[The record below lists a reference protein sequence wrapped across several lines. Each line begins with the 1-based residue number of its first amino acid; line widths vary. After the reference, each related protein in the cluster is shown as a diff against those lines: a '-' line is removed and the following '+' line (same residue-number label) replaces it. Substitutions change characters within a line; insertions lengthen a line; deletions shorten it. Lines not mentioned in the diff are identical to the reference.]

1 MFSPPSDFEHY
12 ADSLALIEQKLR
24 DVGADKAILKMLP
37 KNANDKNQVYF
48 ASSFSS
54 LYNNFDLTL
63 AERGTSTSQ
72 TKDHS
77 TPGSYIPEAVF
88 NQFLWAKRDGSHIK
102 AKNVKVIVYTQ
113 YPEARLSGFLTTENT
128 MPQSLSIAYTKAHPE
143 SKRLLVLGRLPG
155 GACVALVYL
164 NVPETLAAEVAMLPG
179 LEGSKVCKVLRID
192 LGYGEK
198 LFSRLAEIVSRP
210 LKGCRLDT
218 FGNTLP
224 FAGTQVCG
232 YTLEH
237 ALDIAPNAGKDGDLY
252 GIELKTHTQAKVTL
266 FTPEPDFGLY
276 ADNFEEF
283 MRKYGYDK
291 GGELRV
297 TGTHRANERCAKSK
311 LTLKVREY
319 HVANPDDPKS
329 DWVRDGIGTRK
340 PFPYNPVTSLTS
352 KMNAVEVVL
361 EDDCGFVAAGWSL
374 ERLMNNWG
382 VKHNEVVYISASKT
396 RNTNA
401 AEVEQGF
408 EYLVTFAPK
417 VIWCRETSAEY
428 LLKAIDNGVIYLD
441 PAPKFVP
448 GDASKNKRR
457 AQWRVND
464 ITKAIVALYD
474 HIEVR
479 DLTTAAKPV
488 T

>member
-1 MFSPPSDFEHY
+1 MFNPPSDFEHN
-12 ADSLALIEQKLR
+12 AGSLVEIEQKLR
-24 DVGADKAILKMLP
+24 ALGADKAILKMLP

-54 LYNNFDLTL
+54 LYNNFDLSL
-63 AERGTSTSQ
+63 FERGASTSL

-88 NQFLWAKRDGSHIK
+88 NQFSWIKRDGSGVK

-113 YPEARLSGFLTTENT
+113 YPEARLSGFLTIENT
-128 MPQSLSIAYTKAHPE
+128 MPQSLSIAYTKANPE

-155 GACVALVYL
+155 GACVALIYL
-164 NVPETLAAEVAMLPG
+164 DVSATLAAEVAALPG
-179 LEGSKVCKVLRID
+179 LEGSKVCKVLKISA
-192 LGYGEK
+192 GFGEK
-198 LFSRLAEIVSRP
+198 LFGQLAEIVSRP

-224 FAGTQVCG
+224 FTGTQVCG

-237 ALDIAPNAGKDGDLY
+237 ALGIVPNASKDGDLY
-252 GIELKTHTQAKVTL
+252 GIELKTHTQVKVTL

-276 ADNFEEF
+276 TQSFEGF
-283 MRKYGYDK
+283 MRKYGYET
-291 GGELRV
+291 GGDWRV
-297 TGTHRANERCAKSK
+297 TGIHRANVRCAKSG

-319 HVANPDDPKS
+319 HVANPGDPKS
-329 DWVRDGIGTRK
+329 DWVRNTDGTRQ
-340 PFPYNPVTSLTS
+340 PFPYDSSTSLTS
-352 KMNAVEVVL
+352 KMNAIEVVL
-361 EDDCGFVAAGWSL
+361 EDDNGEVAAGWSL

-382 VKHNEVVYISASKT
+382 VKHNEVVYLSAAKT
-396 RNTNA
+396 DNPNMD
-401 AEVEQGF
+401 EVAQGF

-417 VIWCRETSAEY
+417 VIWCRETSAEN
-428 LLKAIDNGVIYLD
+428 LLQAINKGEIFLD

-448 GDASKNKRR
+448 GDPSKNKRR
-457 AQWRVND
+457 SQWRVND
-464 ITKAIVALYD
+464 ITQVIKVLYE

-479 DLTTAAKPV
+479 DLD
-488 T
+488 